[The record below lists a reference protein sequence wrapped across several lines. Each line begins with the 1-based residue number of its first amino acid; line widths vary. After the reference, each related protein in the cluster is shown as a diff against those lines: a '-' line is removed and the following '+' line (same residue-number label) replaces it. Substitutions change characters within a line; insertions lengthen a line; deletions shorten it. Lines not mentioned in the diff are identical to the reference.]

1 MSVANELDRKKGL
14 ALLKELNI
22 NFVTKN
28 EGAHCYFIQ
37 EGKRYDFWPGAM
49 RLKIAGNTFLGWEK
63 IEKKLRELR
72 GDGRRGE
79 KGRDFK
85 YTLSLSLQADSLD
98 SLYALIGCA
107 QKEIL
112 SQDLEEVSFPIFEKI
127 ENGQLY
133 CSFLEK

>member
-1 MSVANELDRKKGL
+1 MSVANEVDRKKGL

-22 NFVTKN
+22 TYVTKN
-28 EGAHCYFIQ
+28 EGVHCYFIQ

-72 GDGRRGE
+72 GDGKRGE
-79 KGRDFK
+79 KGREFK

-98 SLYALIGCA
+98 SLYDLMVQA
-107 QKEIL
+107 QEEIL
-112 SQDLEEVSFPIFEKI
+112 SQDLEEVSFPVFEKV
-127 ENGQLY
+127 EDGQMY